1 MSTVY
6 ILIDHNDGHVD
17 SAAAEL
23 FTLAQGLG
31 AATAVVVGEPGTAAA
46 LQPELQALGAARI
59 IAAEAEGA
67 SRRLILPAVDALS
80 SLAAGEAG
88 PILISATAAGN
99 EIAGRVAARVASGVL
114 VDVTG
119 INPDRSAT
127 MSIFGDTIAVDT
139 AVGGE
144 SPVYTVRR
152 GAIEVSAAAP
162 GAGELLA
169 IELPAPDQKNVE
181 ITSFS
186 PAERGNR
193 PDLAEAKT
201 VIAGGRGVGSAEGF
215 AELVEGLADSMG
227 AAVGATRDAVDL
239 GYCPSALQIGQT
251 GVTISP
257 DLYISLG
264 ISGAIQHTSGMQT
277 SRTIIAVTNDED
289 APIMSIADLGVVA
302 DVHDLAPELAREIR
316 ERKA

>member
-257 DLYISLG
+257 DLYIGLG

>member
-152 GAIEVSAAAP
+152 GAIEVSAATP
-162 GAGELLA
+162 DAGELLA

-201 VIAGGRGVGSAEGF
+201 VIAGGRGVGSAEDF

-257 DLYISLG
+257 DLYIGLG

>member
-23 FTLAQGLG
+23 FTLAQDLG
-31 AATAVVVGEPGTAAA
+31 EATAVVVGEPGTAAA

-152 GAIEVSAAAP
+152 GAIEVSAATP

-257 DLYISLG
+257 DLYIGLG

>member
-31 AATAVVVGEPGTAAA
+31 EATAVVVGEPGTAAA

-59 IAAEAEGA
+59 VAAEAEGA

-114 VDVTG
+114 VDITG

-152 GAIEVSAAAP
+152 GAIEVSAATP

-257 DLYISLG
+257 DLYIGLG

>member
-6 ILIDHNDGHVD
+6 ILIDHNDGQVD

-31 AATAVVVGEPGTAAA
+31 EPTAVVVGEPGTATA
-46 LQPELQALGAARI
+46 LAPQLEELGAARI

-152 GAIEVSAAAP
+152 GAIEVQPASPSTA
-162 GAGELLA
+162 EMLA
-169 IELPAPDQKNVE
+169 IELPEADQKNVE

-215 AELVEGLADSMG
+215 AELVEGLADSLG

-251 GVTISP
+251 GVTVSP
-257 DLYISLG
+257 DLYIGLG

>member
-59 IAAEAEGA
+59 IAAEADGA

-152 GAIEVSAAAP
+152 GAIEVSAATP

-257 DLYISLG
+257 DLYIGLG

>member
-6 ILIDHNDGHVD
+6 ILIDHNDGQVD

-31 AATAVVVGEPGTAAA
+31 EPTAVVVGEPGTATA
-46 LQPELQALGAARI
+46 LAPQLEELGAARI

-152 GAIEVSAAAP
+152 GAIEVQPATLATA
-162 GAGELLA
+162 EMLA
-169 IELPAPDQKNVE
+169 IELPEADQKNVE

-215 AELVEGLADSMG
+215 AELVEGLADSLG

-251 GVTISP
+251 GVTVSP
-257 DLYISLG
+257 DLYIGLG

>member
-31 AATAVVVGEPGTAAA
+31 EANAVVVGEPGTAAA

-152 GAIEVSAAAP
+152 GAIEVSAATP

-257 DLYISLG
+257 DLYIGLG

>member
-6 ILIDHNDGHVD
+6 ILIDHNDGQVD

-31 AATAVVVGEPGTAAA
+31 EPTAVVVGEPGTATA
-46 LQPELQALGAARI
+46 LAPQLEELGAARI

-152 GAIEVSAAAP
+152 GAIEVQPATPATA
-162 GAGELLA
+162 EMLA
-169 IELPAPDQKNVE
+169 IELPEADQKNVE

-215 AELVEGLADSMG
+215 AELVEGLADSLG

-251 GVTISP
+251 GVTVSP
-257 DLYISLG
+257 DLYIGLG

-302 DVHDLAPELAREIR
+302 DVHDLAPELAREVR